1 MLVYEG
7 KTKLFD
13 HSYTKELSYKI
24 KKSYEEGN
32 VISHTTNIS
41 YKLEKFLT
49 QHKIFEIL
57 DIINCIFSM
66 IVTIF
71 YIISTYTIP
80 EITKSDKN
88 TNKFMNIIE
97 TFFILFFIIHY
108 LLRLYC
114 SQNRIITI

>member
-13 HSYTKELSYKI
+13 HSYTKELSYII
-24 KKSYEEGN
+24 KKSYEEGK
-32 VISHTTNIS
+32 VTSHTTNFS

-71 YIISTYTIP
+71 YICQKQTLNYSYCRLLT
-80 EITKSDKN
+80 SD
-88 TNKFMNIIE
+88 IE
-97 TFFILFFIIHY
+97 KLVPHFRSRFAW
-108 LLRLYC
+108 LRK
-114 SQNRIITI
+114 